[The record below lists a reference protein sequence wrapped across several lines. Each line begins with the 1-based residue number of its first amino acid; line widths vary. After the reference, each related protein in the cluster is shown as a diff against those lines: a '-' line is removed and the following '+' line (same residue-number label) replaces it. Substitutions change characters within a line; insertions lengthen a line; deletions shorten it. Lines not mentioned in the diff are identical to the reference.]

1 MVLMVLVIIF
11 LLMVKVNVMILLQSA
26 RFWWSSSSFSSYDL
40 NSQRWGERRA
50 KSARGYILIV
60 APSSWR
66 PPPSPPCFSKGFCN
80 VKTAPPQSPPAWHG
94 FVKQRR
100 NGVLFPPIWSLI
112 INLGSQA
119 LYQQWNILLLLIL
132 MFDSMISWN
141 ERWSKVLVNIYF
153 IQSELVKEENISSK
167 SLLWWESKHWKV
179 TFQNYHWSVNLH
191 RQK

>member
-1 MVLMVLVIIF
+1 MMVLMVLIVFVVVMVMVLMVLVIIF

-26 RFWWSSSSFSSYDL
+26 IWWSSSSFSSYDL

-66 PPPSPPCFSKGFCN
+66 PPPSQPCFSKGFCN

-100 NGVLFPPIWSLI
+100 NGVSFPPIWSLI

-141 ERWSKVLVNIYF
+141 ERRSKILVNIYF
-153 IQSELVKEENISSK
+153 IQSELVNEENICSNSK
-167 SLLWWESKHWKV
+167 VYFGEKV
-179 TFQNYHWSVNLH
+179 NIE
-191 RQK
+191 K